1 MSEEKHVQ
9 ASNIAFE
16 QQRDIGKAFREI
28 ADVRGEIKTV
38 QGDLQQLR
46 TAIIGIDGNNG
57 LRGELR
63 EFMERLDEK
72 QNEQDTRLLTIM
84 ESQLGQ
90 SHWKNQVETR
100 LDNYLKFERAATC
113 HGKSAL
119 DKYLEQ
125 LETDNVELKKQR
137 IAGIIAIVTTL
148 LGIGG
153 GIITTLIVKL
163 GG

>member
-1 MSEEKHVQ
+1 MSSADIQ
-9 ASNIAFE
+9 FE

-38 QGDLQQLR
+38 QGDIQQLR

-72 QNEQDTRLLTIM
+72 QNEQDSRLLTIM

-90 SHWKNQVETR
+90 SHWKSQVEAR
-100 LDNYLKFERAATC
+100 LDNYLKYERAATC

-125 LETDNVELKKQR
+125 IEYDNVELKKMR
-137 IAGIIAIVTTL
+137 IGGIIAIVTTL
-148 LGIGG
+148 LG
-153 GIITTLIVKL
+153 L
-163 GG
+163 GGSVVGVLIAKL